1 MPGLLQSLLHIT
13 DFTRPPSQSVCMTN
27 FPQPPYLAPNYN
39 QGSNHTTATPDVPK
53 LPGTFLS
60 TFLPAASAIAVQVLF
75 GIPSILNQTELAY
88 DLGGGVGY
96 YVTLATAFLVPVLRR
111 RLAQAKNEYAQ
122 MEGPGPSRPITA
134 KDLLKGLSLK
144 DWDWRQLA
152 VTGGTVMW
160 AFRLSSYLFIRALK
174 KGHDSRF
181 TRTKHIPVRFAIFW
195 FAQAV
200 WVILCSMPAI
210 AVNSVPA
217 EALKAISR
225 KSPSKKG
232 KERATPTSG
241 KAEEDSH
248 EATSTMTDKLGM
260 IMFLSGFIIETL
272 ADYQKNRWWAQKA
285 KGIHNEDFITHGL
298 WAKSQYPNYLG
309 DILLNTGLAIF
320 ASGILVRPPVQ
331 SALGWNSTAG
341 GYLKAILIP
350 SLAPIFTA
358 YALLRLS
365 GVPIS
370 RRKYDRLYGGREDYK
385 AWKDGAGLLFPR
397 LF

>member
-1 MPGLLQSLLHIT
+1 MPGLLQSSLHIT
-13 DFTRPPSQSVCMTN
+13 DFTRS
-27 FPQPPYLAPNYN
+27 PNHV
-39 QGSNHTTATPDVPK
+39 SNSTTASPNVVPK
-53 LPGTFLS
+53 LPGSFIS
-60 TFLPAASAIAVQVLF
+60 TLLPAASASLAVQVLF

-111 RLAQAKNEYAQ
+111 RLAQAESEAAQ
-122 MEGPGPSRPITA
+122 VDVPVSESRPITV

-144 DWDWRQLA
+144 DWNRRQLA

-181 TRTKHIPVRFAIFW
+181 TRTKHMPVRFAIFW
-195 FAQAV
+195 FAQSI
-200 WVILCSMPAI
+200 WVLLCSMPAI
-210 AVNSVPA
+210 AVNSVPT
-217 EALKAISR
+217 EALNAISR

-232 KERATPTSG
+232 KEVATKPKG
-241 KAEEDSH
+241 KPEEDTP
-248 EATSTMTDKLGM
+248 EAKSTMTDKLGL
-260 IMFLSGFIIETL
+260 IVFLSGFILETL

-285 KGIHNEDFITHGL
+285 KGIHNEDFITRGL

-309 DILLNTGLAIF
+309 DILLNSGLAIF
-320 ASGILVRPPVQ
+320 ASGILIRQPVQ
-331 SALGWNSTAG
+331 SALGWNSTPG

-350 SLAPIFTA
+350 GLAPIFTA
-358 YALLRLS
+358 YTLLRLS
-365 GVPIS
+365 GVPLS
-370 RRKYDRLYGGREDYK
+370 RRKYDRLYGGREDYN
-385 AWKDGAGLLFPR
+385 AWKESAGLLFPK